1 MQRPKR
7 SQRAGFSLIEIVVAA
22 ALFSVVMVAAVNL
35 FVIFLRRP
43 LQQIDEFHV
52 YEEVN
57 NVLWELNQAAH
68 SEMIDY
74 TSYGTIAN
82 PENDLYLLSADGT
95 DTIHIYLSSGQLFA
109 DIVNDGGASTVSLTS
124 VSSSEVY
131 IDTFNVHVYP
141 TVDPFDIAIAT
152 NSQPAVVIQIVAHSV
167 SNVDLIFTAQTLITT
182 RIYER

>member
-7 SQRAGFSLIEIVVAA
+7 SQRTGFSLIEIVVAA

-57 NVLWELNQAAH
+57 NVLWELSQAAQA
-68 SEMIDY
+68 EMIDY
-74 TSYGTIAN
+74 TSYGTISN
-82 PENDLYLLSADGT
+82 PENDLYFISTDGT
-95 DTIHIYLSSGQLFA
+95 DTKHIYLSGGQLFV
-109 DIVNDGGASTVSLTS
+109 DLVIDGSASTIALTS

-131 IDTFNVHVYP
+131 VDTFNVHVYP
-141 TVDPFDIAIAT
+141 TVDPFDIATAT
-152 NSQPAVVIQIVAHSV
+152 NSQPAVVIQIVAHGG
-167 SNVDLIFTAQTLITT
+167 SNPDLTFTAQTLITT